1 MHRRTPALLILSAL
15 VLSAALPGTALAQD
29 ADTFDISGSN
39 LDGQG
44 TLQRH
49 DPHLDDR
56 PTWYAGLG
64 LVHANDPLVLIDGN
78 GEETVVVG
86 GQTSARI
93 QAGYN
98 FSGKVRLDVDIPTYP
113 SVNVNGEG
121 QFAMGDIRVGAL
133 VPIIAYEDEG
143 VGVAVTP
150 YVTLPTGAEEAYV
163 TNGGMGG
170 GLVASVGGQSGKLGW
185 VVDAGVDLGRA
196 ATLGTTTTGSAIDAG
211 VGVNYRVADPFV
223 LGVELDQALN
233 LASSDSRAGNPMEG
247 HVYGTY
253 GECGGFYATG
263 ALGTGIVA
271 GVGSPDI
278 RVAAVLGWRGA
289 ECGPFDEDGDG
300 IMDDVDACPQVP
312 EDNDGYLD
320 DDGCPDDNDG
330 DGVADVSDACP
341 SVAGP
346 AELGGCPDG
355 DGDGLADIKDSCPS
369 DPGPKELNGC
379 PDRDG
384 DGFLDKDDACPDEHG
399 GQKSKDG
406 CPVVQITKKAI
417 QINDKVLFE
426 TDGARILGESFELL
440 DQVAKVMNDNP
451 RIKKVEVQG
460 HTDDTGSESYNET
473 LSNRRAKAVRDY
485 LIKAG
490 VAPERLVSEG
500 YGETQPIAEGDSD
513 AARAQNRR
521 VEFKILEQ

>member
-1 MHRRTPALLILSAL
+1 MNRRPSALLLLAAL
-15 VLSAALPGTALAQD
+15 LPASAAAQD

-49 DPHLDDR
+49 DPHLDAK

-64 LVHANDPLVLIDGN
+64 LVYANDPLVLVDVQGT
-78 GEETVVVG
+78 ETAVVG
-86 GQTSARI
+86 SQVGAHI
-93 QAGYN
+93 QGGYN

-113 SVNVNGEG
+113 SVNVNGQG

-133 VPIIAYEDEG
+133 VPLIAYEDDG
-143 VGVAVTP
+143 FGLAVTP
-150 YVTLPTGAEEAYV
+150 YVTLPTGDAAAYV

-170 GLVASVGGQSGKLGW
+170 GLIASVGGQAGKVGW
-185 VVDAGVDLGRA
+185 VVDAGVDLGKS
-196 ATLGTTTTGSAIDAG
+196 ATLGSTTTGSGIDAG
-211 VGVNYRVADPFV
+211 AGVSYRVADPFV
-223 LGVELDQALN
+223 LGVELDQSLN
-233 LASSDSRAGNPMEG
+233 LAESDSRAGNPLEG
-247 HVYGTY
+247 HLYGTY

-271 GVGSPDI
+271 GVGSPDL
-278 RVAAVLGWRGA
+278 RLAAVLGWRGA
-289 ECGPFDEDGDG
+289 ECGPFDADGDG
-300 IMDDVDACPQVP
+300 ITDDKDACPQEP
-312 EDNDGYLD
+312 EDMDGYLD
-320 DDGCPDDNDG
+320 TDGCPDDNDG
-330 DGVADVSDACP
+330 DGVADTMDACP

-346 AELGGCPDG
+346 VELGGCPDG
-355 DGDGLADIKDSCPS
+355 DGDGLADIKDACPS
-369 DPGPKELNGC
+369 DPGPRELQGC

-384 DGFLDKDDACPDEHG
+384 DGFLDKDDACPDEAG

-406 CPVVQITKKAI
+406 CPIVVVTKKAI
-417 QINDKVLFE
+417 KINEKVLFE
-426 TDGARILGESFELL
+426 TDGDRILTASYSLL
-440 DQVAKVMNDNP
+440 DTIAQVMQDNP

-460 HTDDTGSESYNET
+460 HTDDTGSDSYNAA

-485 LIKAG
+485 LVKAG

-500 YGETQPIAEGDSD
+500 YGETQPIVEGDSE

>member
-1 MHRRTPALLILSAL
+1 MIRRPSALLLLATL
-15 VLSAALPGTALAQD
+15 LPATAAAQD

-64 LVHANDPLVLIDGN
+64 LVYANDPLVLIDGD
-78 GEETVVVG
+78 GDETIVVG

-98 FSGKVRLDVDIPTYP
+98 FSGKVRLDLDIPTYP
-113 SVNVNGEG
+113 SVNVNGQG

-133 VPIIAYEDEG
+133 VPLVSYGDEG

-150 YVTLPTGAEEAYV
+150 YVTLPTGDEAAYV
-163 TNGGMGG
+163 ASGGLGG
-170 GLVASVGGQSGKLGW
+170 GLIASVGGQSGKVGW
-185 VVDAGVDLGRA
+185 VVDAGVDLGKT
-196 ATLGTTTTGSAIDAG
+196 ATLGTTTTGSGIDAG
-211 VGVNYRVADPFV
+211 AGVSYRVADPFV
-223 LGVELDQALN
+223 IGVELDQIIN
-233 LASSDSRAGNPMEG
+233 LAESVSRAGNPMEG
-247 HVYGTY
+247 HLYGTY

-263 ALGTGIVA
+263 AVGTGIVA
-271 GVGSPDI
+271 GVGSPDL
-278 RVAAVLGWRGA
+278 RLAAVLGWRGA
-289 ECGPFDEDGDG
+289 ECGPLDADGDG
-300 IMDDVDACPQVP
+300 ITDDIDNCPQVP
-312 EDNDGYLD
+312 EDMDGYLD
-320 DDGCPDDNDG
+320 GDGCPDDNDG
-330 DGVADVSDACP
+330 DGVADINDACP
-341 SVAGP
+341 SVAGSK
-346 AELGGCPDG
+346 ELGGCPDA
-355 DGDGLADIKDSCPS
+355 DGDGLADIKDDCPA

-384 DGFLDKDDACPDEHG
+384 DGFLDKDDACPDEAG

-406 CPVVQITKKAI
+406 CPVVVVTRKAI
-417 QINDKVLFE
+417 KINDRVLFE
-426 TDGARILGESFELL
+426 TDGDRILGASFTLL
-440 DQVAKVMNDNP
+440 DQVAAVMNDNP
-451 RIKKVEVQG
+451 RITKIEIQG
-460 HTDDTGSESYNET
+460 HTDDTGTDAYNDA

-490 VAPERLVSEG
+490 VAPKRLVSKG
-500 YGETQPIAEGDSD
+500 YGESMPIAPGESD
-513 AARAQNRR
+513 AARAENRR

>member
-1 MHRRTPALLILSAL
+1 MHRRTPALLILTAL
-15 VLSAALPGTALAQD
+15 LPATALAQD

-113 SVNVNGEG
+113 SVVVNGEG

-133 VPIIAYEDEG
+133 VPIIAYDDEG
-143 VGVAVTP
+143 VGLAVTP

-170 GLVASVGGQSGKLGW
+170 GLVASVGGQSGKVGW

-196 ATLGTTTTGSAIDAG
+196 ATLGSTTTGSAIDAG

-233 LASSDSRAGNPMEG
+233 LSASDSRAGNPMEG

-278 RVAAVLGWRGA
+278 RLAAVLGWRGA

-312 EDNDGYLD
+312 EAQDGYLD
-320 DDGCPDDNDG
+320 EDGCPDVKPQAVRVTKEKIEIDEKILFQTGKATILAESYGILD
-330 DGVADVSDACP
+330 
-341 SVAGP
+341 SVAQVMR
-346 AELGGCPDG
+346 DY
-355 DGDGLADIKDSCPS
+355 
-369 DPGPKELNGC
+369 PK
-379 PDRDG
+379 
-384 DGFLDKDDACPDEHG
+384 
-399 GQKSKDG
+399 
-406 CPVVQITKKAI
+406 I
-417 QINDKVLFE
+417 
-426 TDGARILGESFELL
+426 RI
-440 DQVAKVMNDNP
+440 
-451 RIKKVEVQG
+451 RIEG
-460 HTDDTGSESYNET
+460 HTDSQGSESYNEK
-473 LSNRRAKAVRDY
+473 LSDERAASVFRYLVNQGIAPKRMSSIGKGEGTPIDTNRTAAGRAA
-485 LIKAG
+485 
-490 VAPERLVSEG
+490 
-500 YGETQPIAEGDSD
+500 
-513 AARAQNRR
+513 NRW
-521 VEFKILEQ
+521 VEFHIVDGM